1 MIKKWFVRYAD
12 TNKSVEV
19 SKEEYSTIENMAKFY
34 NAYVSDNFGIGH
46 RSKTLRVSFNQ
57 HFV

>member
-12 TNKSVEV
+12 TKKSVEV
-19 SKEEYSTIENMAKFY
+19 SREEYTDIHKIAKFY
-34 NAYVSDNFGIGH
+34 NAVISDNFGIGH
-46 RSKTLRVSFNQ
+46 RSKTLKVSFNQ